1 MLARTRSVAISPGCW
16 TTSFHLSSASA
27 AASLS
32 PSLRLR
38 PPAASSKSSSV
49 ESTVHRRQA
58 RNFAVPIR
66 RSRAAQPR
74 SENARLPRDL
84 TLNNDARQKLWEGHP
99 CTPPCRDRL
108 LMNDGRSVLQS
119 KLLLVKST
127 IFAPNG
133 THASGISTA
142 RVIRLRSTGNLSLKV
157 QGPGN
162 LSPEYAQ
169 SDQSASSG
177 NLMPPRPTQQMP
189 PGTLAGRGGQH
200 CTQRSQ
206 GWIFPAFAQG
216 VPYRQLVFMS

>member
-1 MLARTRSVAISPGCW
+1 MPQLPLHCR
-16 TTSFHLSSASA
+16 
-27 AASLS
+27 
-32 PSLRLR
+32 RLC
-38 PPAASSKSSSV
+38 V
-49 ESTVHRRQA
+49 CVHRRQA
-58 RNFAVPIR
+58 PSHHQSSPQSTGGKREILRYLFEDREQLSPGR
-66 RSRAAQPR
+66 RCQ
-74 SENARLPRDL
+74 ENARLTRDL
-84 TLNNDARQKLWEGHP
+84 TLNNDARQKFWEGHP

-177 NLMPPRPTQQMP
+177 NLMPPRPTQQKP